1 MNNWFLNIIFESWF
15 MMEAAGPYII
25 FGFIA
30 AGLIHTLVPSE
41 KIVAL
46 LGKRNW
52 KSVLTASICGIPLP
66 LCSCSVL
73 PTAAAIRQKGASR
86 GATTSFLISTPETGV
101 DSIAMTYGMMDIF
114 MTILRPLTG
123 FITAL
128 FAGICVNLWGDADEP
143 EPEEVKT
150 SCPKCADSSS
160 PANTVRTNTRSWWI
174 KTLRYAFI
182 DLAGDLAYWLTIGFI
197 LSGVIA
203 ACMPD
208 WIFQGWAGQG
218 FSSLLVMLAISMPM
232 YICASGSTPI
242 AAAMIVKGLSPGAA
256 LVFLLAGPAT
266 NIGSVPVLL
275 KILGRRSTFF
285 YLFSIVVVSLFMGQA
300 VNMFYQNHELIPIMA
315 ISEHGAEGVS
325 IIGLVSGVLLLL
337 MMLNGMRRRSAP
349 TEWRQAGEYIAAK
362 TGFKITWN
370 KILAALAILFVISL
384 LQTSLK
390 GSSQNQATIASNDD
404 AMNIFVSITPQAYM
418 VQRIGGEF
426 VDPSV
431 MVGPGQ
437 SPATYEPMPKQI
449 AKLSLA
455 KLYFRIGVPFE
466 NAWMHRIEKTNPT
479 MKIIDLRKNVPL
491 LKMKAHS
498 HGEDEHDEDNDH
510 GVEHEHEDDD
520 QDEHHEADDHDA
532 DHEDDSGEVYDPH
545 IWLSPARVKIV
556 AQTICQTLVEA
567 MPEHEAF
574 FQDNLDEFYK
584 ELDLLD
590 TEIKQSLKN
599 LSSRNML
606 VFHPSWGY
614 YADDY
619 GLNQIAV
626 EIEGKE
632 PTAKNMSEL
641 IDFVKKEKVN
651 TIFIQPQFDKS
662 IANTIADSING
673 TIVTLDPLAPDYL
686 KSMRIITGKIQKAL
700 Q

>member
-1 MNNWFLNIIFESWF
+1 
-15 MMEAAGPYII
+15 
-25 FGFIA
+25 
-30 AGLIHTLVPSE
+30 
-41 KIVAL
+41 
-46 LGKRNW
+46 
-52 KSVLTASICGIPLP
+52 
-66 LCSCSVL
+66 
-73 PTAAAIRQKGASR
+73 
-86 GATTSFLISTPETGV
+86 
-101 DSIAMTYGMMDIF
+101 MTYGMMDIF
-114 MTILRPLTG
+114 MTILRPLAG

-128 FAGICVNLWGDADEP
+128 FAGICVNLWGDADDP
-143 EPEEVKT
+143 EPKEIKT
-150 SCPKCADSSS
+150 SCPKCAAPSS
-160 PANTVRTNTRSWWI
+160 PANTVRTDTQSWWI
-174 KTLRYAFI
+174 KSLRYAFI

-266 NIGSVPVLL
+266 NIGSIPVLL

-285 YLFSIVVVSLFMGQA
+285 YLFSIVVVSLIMGQA

-325 IIGLVSGVLLLL
+325 IISRVSAVVLIL
-337 MMLNGMRRRSAP
+337 MMLNGIRRKSAP
-349 TEWRQAGEYIAAK
+349 TEWRQTGEYITAK

-370 KILAALAILFVISL
+370 KILAALTVLFVISL
-384 LQTSLK
+384 LQSTLP
-390 GSSQNQATIASNDD
+390 GSSRNQSTIAPNDD
-404 AMNIFVSITPQAYM
+404 AINIFVSITPQAYM
-418 VQRIGGEF
+418 VQRIGGAF
-426 VDPSV
+426 VNPSV

-466 NAWMHRIEKTNPT
+466 NAWMSRIEKTNPK
-479 MKIIDLRKNVPL
+479 MKIIDLRKNIPL
-491 LKMKAHS
+491 LKMKTHS
-498 HGEDEHDEDNDH
+498 HGEDEHDAHEEAEEDN
-510 GVEHEHEDDD
+510 
-520 QDEHHEADDHDA
+520 
-532 DHEDDSGEVYDPH
+532 GESYDPH
-545 IWLSPARVKIV
+545 IWLSPGRVKLI
-556 AQTICQTLVEA
+556 AQTICETLVEA
-567 MPEHEAF
+567 DLEHTTF

-584 ELDLLD
+584 ELDILD
-590 TEIKQSLKN
+590 NEIKQSLKT
-599 LSSRNML
+599 LTTRNML

-641 IDFVKKEKVN
+641 IDFIKKEKVN

-673 TIVTLDPLAPDYL
+673 SIVTLDPLAPDYL
-686 KSMRIITGKIQKAL
+686 NSMRTITGKIQKAL